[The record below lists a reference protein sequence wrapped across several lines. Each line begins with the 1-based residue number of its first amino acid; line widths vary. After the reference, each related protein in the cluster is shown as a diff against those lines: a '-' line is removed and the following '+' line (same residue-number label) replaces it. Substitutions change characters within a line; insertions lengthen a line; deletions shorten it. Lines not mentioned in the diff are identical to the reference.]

1 MVSLA
6 AVRGPRCWSALGL
19 ILAAALTAAPLA
31 SCGYKLVSYRDA
43 LGDVR
48 RVSINNLRNDSL
60 ASGYGNV
67 VTEALLKEFQRRG
80 ALRVVTDPALADLTI
95 GGRVTADPGRRAQLL
110 VRGLRARIPAHGEN
124 RARHPAPGRDAGAD
138 RSGCTHGIRDL
149 CRQRRRRGRAHE
161 PQRSVAARGERHRR
175 ARPRRA
181 LRTADA
187 VTPEALAAELAKG
200 KLRPAYLLAG
210 DQALLRDEALAAL
223 RAAVLGESP
232 AEFNLDRFDASGCT
246 PAALRSARD
255 TLPVLGKR
263 RLVWL
268 REPDAARGAGKGLVD
283 ALPELVS
290 DMPDTAVL
298 VVTATQG
305 GSALSLGEGLRVAG
319 RPGGMSGAGGGR
331 RAARVRGVR
340 GGSAGS
346 VARAGGGGAAGRTRR
361 PGASGAAPGAREGVA
376 AGRAGEAHRTQPR
389 RGRGGGAGGEPV
401 WDLTDAIGEGR
412 ARDALPLLG
421 RLLKSGA
428 PPPVL
433 LGTLASHFRKLL
445 RLRTGG
451 AIAAPPFVQRKLER
465 QARRY
470 SAARL
475 HAALR
480 AIHDADLALKGQ
492 GGVAPTLSLER
503 LVLGLAA

>member
-1 MVSLA
+1 
-6 AVRGPRCWSALGL
+6 
-19 ILAAALTAAPLA
+19 
-31 SCGYKLVSYRDA
+31 
-43 LGDVR
+43 
-48 RVSINNLRNDSL
+48 
-60 ASGYGNV
+60 
-67 VTEALLKEFQRRG
+67 
-80 ALRVVTDPALADLTI
+80 
-95 GGRVTADPGRRAQLL
+95 
-110 VRGLRARIPAHGEN
+110 
-124 RARHPAPGRDAGAD
+124 
-138 RSGCTHGIRDL
+138 
-149 CRQRRRRGRAHE
+149 
-161 PQRSVAARGERHRR
+161 
-175 ARPRRA
+175 
-181 LRTADA
+181 

-232 AEFNLDRFDASGCT
+232 AEFNLDRFDAAGCT
-246 PAALRSARD
+246 PAALRAARD

-268 REPDAARGAGKGLVD
+268 REPDAARGAGKSLVD

-290 DMPDTAVL
+290 DMPETAVL
-298 VVTATQG
+298 VVTATHVDRRSRWVKAFAAPAALVECQAPAG
-305 GSALSLGEGLRVAG
+305 DAALRAFVASEADRMGLSLEPGVAELLAERIGPELLVLRQELEK
-319 RPGGMSGAGGGR
+319 
-331 RAARVRGVR
+331 AALL
-340 GGSAGS
+340 
-346 VARAGGGGAAGRTRR
+346 
-361 PGASGAAPGAREGVA
+361 AAPSKRIARSHVEAGVVA
-376 AGRAGEAHRTQPR
+376 LAE
-389 RGRGGGAGGEPV
+389 EPV

-421 RLLKSGA
+421 RLLKGGA

-475 HAALR
+475 QAALR

-492 GGVAPTLSLER
+492 GGVAPALSLER